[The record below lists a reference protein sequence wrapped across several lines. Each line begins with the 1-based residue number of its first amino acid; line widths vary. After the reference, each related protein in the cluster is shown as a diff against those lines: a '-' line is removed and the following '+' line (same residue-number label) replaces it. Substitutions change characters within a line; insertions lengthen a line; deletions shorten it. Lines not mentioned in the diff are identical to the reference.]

1 MRSLDKITP
10 FVELGCLFQL
20 TAMSVAGR
28 FGEGAER
35 RAYDLLEMG
44 VVTIIASDAHNVNH
58 RPPDLEPGRAAAAEI
73 VGEAESWQLVQQRP
87 GLIAGCVLAG
97 GV

>member
-1 MRSLDKITP
+1 MAP
-10 FVELGCLFQL
+10 FVEQGCLFQL

-35 RAYDLLEMG
+35 RAHELLEMG
-44 VVTIIASDAHNVNH
+44 VVTIIASDAHNAIY

-73 VGEAESWQLVQQRP
+73 VGEAESWALVRDRP
-87 GLIAGCVLAG
+87 LQIAANSFGDLS
-97 GV
+97 